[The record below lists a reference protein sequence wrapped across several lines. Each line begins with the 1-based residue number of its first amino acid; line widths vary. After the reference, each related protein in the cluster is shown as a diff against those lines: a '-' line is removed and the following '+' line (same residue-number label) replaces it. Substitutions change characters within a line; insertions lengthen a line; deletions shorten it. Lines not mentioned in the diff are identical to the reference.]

1 MIHLTLK
8 GRPIT
13 KKNHQEICINPKTK
27 KRFPRQSAAY
37 RAYEESCLWQ
47 LKRYKDEMITGPVW
61 VKALYWM
68 DSRRSWPDM
77 LGLMESSADILE
89 KGRTIANDKFIESW
103 DGTRIMGVDRENP
116 RVEIEVRGIN
126 QKQGGNTDGR

>member
-1 MIHLTLK
+1 MRHF
-8 GRPIT
+8 T
-13 KKNHQEICINPKTK
+13 KEEIC
-27 KRFPRQSAAY
+27 
-37 RAYEESCLWQ
+37 Q
-47 LKRYKDEMITGPVW
+47 LFGIT
-61 VKALYWM
+61 
-68 DSRRSWPDM
+68 PDM

-89 KGRTIANDKFIESW
+89 KGRTIANHKFIESW